1 MSTQAALESPAR
13 RPLTSRPRPGARR
26 AGYIV
31 AAVVNAVMLYLVN
44 RWPGWEAVP
53 FLTDATVL
61 VLGIVNASFVVGIV
75 ANLVYLVADPPRLR
89 ALGDLVTTGVGI
101 AAIVRV
107 WQVFPFDLG
116 GTPWEV
122 VVRVLL
128 VVAMLGSGVAII
140 VALVRLVRG
149 QPNAV

>member
-1 MSTQAALESPAR
+1 MSTQAAPESPAR
-13 RPLTSRPRPGARR
+13 RPHTWRPRPGARR
-26 AGYIV
+26 AGYVV

-89 ALGDLVTTGVGI
+89 AVGDLVTTGVGI

-128 VVAMLGSGVAII
+128 VVAMFGSGVAII

>member
-1 MSTQAALESPAR
+1 MSTQAAPESPAR
-13 RPLTSRPRPGARR
+13 RPHTSRPRPGARR
-26 AGYIV
+26 AGYVV
-31 AAVVNAVMLYLVN
+31 AAVVNAVML
-44 RWPGWEAVP
+44 
-53 FLTDATVL
+53 
-61 VLGIVNASFVVGIV
+61 
-75 ANLVYLVADPPRLR
+75 YLVADPPRLR
-89 ALGDLVTTGVGI
+89 ALGDLVTTGVGL

-128 VVAMLGSGVAII
+128 VVAMFGSGVAII

>member
-1 MSTQAALESPAR
+1 MNTQAAPESPAR

-75 ANLVYLVADPPRLR
+75 ANIVYLVADPPRLR

-101 AAIVRV
+101 AAMVRV

-128 VVAMLGSGVAII
+128 VVAMFGSGVAIM